1 MIQALDE
8 WQDYVDDE
16 RLRTLLASAA
26 AELRRRKMYQEFVA
40 TLAVCLLAIIVF
52 LNFEILRSTQE
63 NNRASFTTV
72 EKAKLKQLD
81 AAIDTCKVPR

>member
-1 MIQALDE
+1 M
-8 WQDYVDDE
+8 
-16 RLRTLLASAA
+16 
-26 AELRRRKMYQEFVA
+26 MYQEFVA